1 MEDQILETLDDE
13 LGADYNRDFRKYIGA
28 YMLPLTLDEF
38 MSLEMSFY
46 ESYKRRKSRPGGGAS
61 ASTGLKPAIHPA

>member
-13 LGADYNRDFRKYIGA
+13 LGADYYRDFQKYIRQ
-28 YMLPLTLDEF
+28 YILPLTLDEF

-46 ESYKRRKSRPGGGAS
+46 ESYKRRISRPGGGR
-61 ASTGLKPAIHPA
+61 LLPV

>member
-13 LGADYNRDFRKYIGA
+13 LGADYYRDLQKYIGQ
-28 YMLPLTLDEF
+28 YILPMTLDEF

-46 ESYKRRKSRPGGGAS
+46 ESYKRRKKRSAGRAS
-61 ASTGLKPAIHPA
+61 VPSGLKPAIQPA